1 MLYQVRSNGS
11 GYSFETSNGSV
22 YEVYFT
28 KLNTLSDYF
37 LKEVGTDDV
46 YYFGIE
52 RMTKNKGGNDIFI
65 KRTIAYI
72 IITFFVENQ
81 TAVLLF
87 NYSNDN
93 NCIEGRR
100 KIFKKWFDE
109 YSEHTL
115 YQFYQH
121 DYSDKVSLCAL
132 YRRHGKNFD
141 KIRNGVKRITMNIGD
156 ELDIGK

>member
-1 MLYQVRSNGS
+1 MYQVRSNGN

-28 KLNTLSDYF
+28 KLDNLSDYF
-37 LKEVGTDDV
+37 QKEIGTNDV

-52 RMTKNKGGNDIFI
+52 RITENKGGNDIFI

-72 IITFFVENQ
+72 IITFFVSNP

-93 NCIEGRR
+93 NSINAKEKFSRNGL
-100 KIFKKWFDE
+100 KSILNIHYINFINTIILIKL
-109 YSEHTL
+109 L
-115 YQFYQH
+115 Y
-121 DYSDKVSLCAL
+121 AL
-132 YRRHGKNFD
+132 YIKDMGGILIK
-141 KIRNGVKRITMNIGD
+141 
-156 ELDIGK
+156 

>member
-1 MLYQVRSNGS
+1 MYQVRSNGN

-28 KLNTLSDYF
+28 KLDNLSDYF
-37 LKEVGTDDV
+37 QKEIGTNDV

-52 RMTKNKGGNDIFI
+52 RITKNKGGNDIFI

-72 IITFFVENQ
+72 IITFFVSNP

-93 NCIEGRR
+93 NSINSRR
-100 KIFKKWFDE
+100 KVFKKWFEE

-121 DYSDKVSLCAL
+121 DYSDQVTLCAL
-132 YRRHGKNFD
+132 YKRHGRDFD
-141 KIRNGVKRITMNIGD
+141 KIRNGIKRITMNFGND
-156 ELDIGK
+156 FEIGK

>member
-1 MLYQVRSNGS
+1 MYQVRSNGN

-28 KLNTLSDYF
+28 KLENLSDYF
-37 LKEVGTDDV
+37 QKEIGTNDV

-52 RMTKNKGGNDIFI
+52 RITENKGGNDIFI
-65 KRTIAYI
+65 KRTIAFI
-72 IITFFVENQ
+72 IITFFVSNP

-93 NCIEGRR
+93 NSINARR
-100 KIFKKWFDE
+100 KVFKKWFEE

-121 DYSDKVSLCAL
+121 DYSDQVTLCAL
-132 YRRHGKNFD
+132 YKRHGRDFD
-141 KIRNGVKRITMNIGD
+141 KIRNGIKRITMNFGND
-156 ELDIGK
+156 FEIGK